1 MGNTMKTTNYL
12 FIYTTKDAKIKRYE
26 VKCLFKKDA
35 YLNFFRDVKAKDVI
49 DFEIHRQNEGGNV

>member
-1 MGNTMKTTNYL
+1 MKATNYL

-35 YLNFFRDVKAKDVI
+35 YLNFFKDVKAKDVI
-49 DFEIHRQNEGGNV
+49 DFEIHRQDEGGTI

>member
-1 MGNTMKTTNYL
+1 MKTTNYL

-35 YLNFFRDVKAKDVI
+35 YLSFFRDVKAKDVI
-49 DFEIHRQNEGGNV
+49 DFEIHRQSEGGTI

>member
-1 MGNTMKTTNYL
+1 MKATNYL
-12 FIYTTKDAKIKRYE
+12 FIYTTKDAKIKKYE

>member
-1 MGNTMKTTNYL
+1 MKATNYL

-35 YLNFFRDVKAKDVI
+35 YLSFFRDVKAKDVI
-49 DFEIHRQNEGGNV
+49 DFEIHRQNEEEII